1 VKHEFKVLTVEEVMN
16 GRSSA
21 YEFIDFDKIINENK
35 HMELNP
41 HIESFLLK
49 NGFDKYEDNVY
60 NNPKCTITVL
70 EDCYQIE
77 FDHPQYGSVSTYT
90 DSHSIMHLVGVLT
103 WNDLMDK
110 NYNK

>member
-1 VKHEFKVLTVEEVMN
+1 MN
-16 GRSSA
+16 GRSNA
-21 YEFIDFDKIINENK
+21 YEFIDFDKLINENK

-41 HIESFLLK
+41 HIASFLLR
-49 NGFDKYEDNVY
+49 NGFEGIGGDSYR
-60 NNPKCTITVL
+60 NPKCTITVL